1 MKPIILLQTDFSNTW
16 SAVASMKGVIK
27 IVDRE
32 LEIHDLCHD
41 IKMFDPWEASLSLNT
56 CEPYWPKGTVIISVV
71 DRGVGTSRKASVALL
86 NDGTYVVTPDNGSL
100 THLKYSVGIKE
111 IREIDETRNR
121 YAAKENVSVFHG
133 RDLFGYCGALL
144 ASGQI
149 SFEEVGESYPV
160 EEVVECAEYHI
171 KPELSENEAKC
182 FVMTGLKHF
191 GGIQFNITN
200 KEWKEKGYK
209 IGDII
214 NTKIYYKN
222 NLVFDKDILYGN
234 SFGDVNVGEPII
246 YCGSSLFLSLDLNQ
260 ANFMATYNINTG
272 VDYTVELKKI
282 N

>member
-1 MKPIILLQTDFSNTW
+1 M
-16 SAVASMKGVIK
+16 
-27 IVDRE
+27 
-32 LEIHDLCHD
+32 
-41 IKMFDPWEASLSLNT
+41 
-56 CEPYWPKGTVIISVV
+56 
-71 DRGVGTSRKASVALL
+71 
-86 NDGTYVVTPDNGSL
+86 
-100 THLKYSVGIKE
+100 
-111 IREIDETRNR
+111 
-121 YAAKENVSVFHG
+121 
-133 RDLFGYCGALL
+133 